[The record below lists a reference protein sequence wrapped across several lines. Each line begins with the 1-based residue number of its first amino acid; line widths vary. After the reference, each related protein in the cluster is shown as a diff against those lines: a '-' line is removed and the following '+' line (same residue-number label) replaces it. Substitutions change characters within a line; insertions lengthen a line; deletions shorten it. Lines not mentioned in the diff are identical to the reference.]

1 MNRIKHGL
9 AGGKT
14 MLASRMNNLN
24 PYVPGEQPEDR
35 EYIKINANENPFPPS
50 SKVKEAL
57 KNFLDKDFKK
67 LGLYPDPDSRKLHE
81 AIADMLNCTGGV
93 LSRCQIEG
101 DALDGTGSA
110 KVKPASEDKIPFTVT
125 PDMIYTG
132 NGSDEVLSF
141 VFYAFFDSDKKLI
154 CPEHSY
160 SFYPVYCGFYDI
172 PRLPVELNEDWTLK
186 TEKMTSLARENDSPI
201 IFANPNAPTS
211 ICLSREQVKKMLDD
225 APKNRIFVVDEAY
238 VDFGGE
244 SVIPLLKDYK
254 NLVVVR
260 TFSKS
265 ICGAGLRSG
274 YIVADPQLVNAVT
287 TVKNSL
293 NHFPMDAMTQVAC
306 TAACGDIAYYA
317 ERAKEICEVR
327 DDFISYLRNK
337 GYTVCD
343 SKTNFVFV
351 KKDGL
356 NGKKA
361 YEFIKQNGILVRR
374 FDTPGIEEY
383 LRITIGT
390 KEQMNELI
398 KVMDKL
404 D

>member
-1 MNRIKHGL
+1 
-9 AGGKT
+9 
-14 MLASRMNNLN
+14 MLAARMKNLK
-24 PYVPGEQPEDR
+24 PYVPGEQPKDR
-35 EYIKINANENPFPPS
+35 EYIKINANENPYPPS
-50 SKVKEAL
+50 PMVKKAVTEFVENNL
-57 KNFLDKDFKK
+57 EK
-67 LGLYPDPDSRKLHE
+67 LGLYPDPDSLELHA
-81 AIADMLNCTGGV
+81 AIADMLNKTGGV
-93 LSRCQIEG
+93 LSRAHVDNGIVTPDEK
-101 DALDGTGSA
+101 DR
-110 KVKPASEDKIPFTVT
+110 IPFTVT

-172 PRLPVELNEDWTLK
+172 PRLPVELNDDWTLK
-186 TEKMTSLARENDSPI
+186 TDKMVSLANENNSST

-211 ICLSREQVKKMLDD
+211 LGLTRDQVRAMLEK
-225 APKNRIFVVDEAY
+225 APKDRVFVVDEAY
-238 VDFGGE
+238 VDFDGE
-244 SVIPLLKDYK
+244 SSIPLLKDFK

-265 ICGAGLRSG
+265 LCGAGMRSG
-274 YIVADPQLVNAVT
+274 YIVANPELINAVT

-293 NHFPMDAMTQVAC
+293 NHFPMDAVTQVASK
-306 TAACGDIAYYA
+306 AACQDAAYYV
-317 ERAKEICEVR
+317 ECAKKVCATRE
-327 DDFISYLRNK
+327 DFISFLRER
-337 GYTVCD
+337 GYQVND
-343 SKTNFVFV
+343 SKTNFVFL

-356 NGKKA
+356 DGKKA

-390 KEQMNELI
+390 QEQ
-398 KVMDKL
+398 MDKL
-404 D
+404 KEIMDRL

>member
-1 MNRIKHGL
+1 
-9 AGGKT
+9 
-14 MLASRMNNLN
+14 MLSSRMNKLN
-24 PYVPGEQPEDR
+24 PYVPGEQPKDR
-35 EYIKINANENPFPPS
+35 EYIKINANENPYPPS
-50 SKVKEAL
+50 KKVSEAI
-57 KNFLDKDFKK
+57 KNLIDNNPEK
-67 LGLYPDPDSRKLHE
+67 LGLYPDPDSLELHE
-81 AIADMLNCTGGV
+81 AIADMLNKTGAV
-93 LSRCQIEG
+93 LSRAVIKG
-101 DALDGTGSA
+101 DSVEPSA
-110 KVKPASEDKIPFTVT
+110 EDRIPFTVT

-141 VFYAFFDSDKKLI
+141 VFYAFFDSGRKLV

-172 PRLPVELNEDWTLK
+172 PREPVALKSDWTLD
-186 TEKMTSLARENDSPI
+186 TEKMVKFANEYDSGM

-211 ICLSREQVKKMLDD
+211 LALTRGQIKKMLDA
-225 APKNRIFVVDEAY
+225 APKNRVFVVDEAY

-265 ICGAGLRSG
+265 FCGAGMRSG

-293 NHFPMDAMTQVAC
+293 NHFPMDAVTQVAC
-306 TAACGDIAYYA
+306 VAACNDAAYYV
-317 ERAKEICEVR
+317 ECAKKVCAVR
-327 DDFISYLRNK
+327 EDFISYLKKN
-337 GYTVCD
+337 GYTVND

-356 NGKKA
+356 DGKKA
-361 YEFIKQNGILVRR
+361 YEFIRDNGILVRR
-374 FDTPGIEEY
+374 FDTPGIEQY

-390 KEQMNELI
+390 QKQMDELKKI
-398 KVMDKL
+398 MDRLLQEEK
-404 D
+404 

>member
-1 MNRIKHGL
+1 
-9 AGGKT
+9 
-14 MLASRMNNLN
+14 MLASRMKNLN
-24 PYVPGEQPEDR
+24 PYVPGEQPKDR
-35 EYIKINANENPFPPS
+35 QYIKINANENPYPPS
-50 SKVKEAL
+50 PKVKEAL
-57 KNFLDKDFKK
+57 KAFLDNDFAK
-67 LGLYPDPDSRKLHE
+67 LGLYPDPDSLELHE
-81 AIADMLNCTGGV
+81 AIAEMLNKTGGV
-93 LSRCQIEG
+93 LSNSHIEG
-101 DALDGTGSA
+101 NALDGSGTA
-110 KVKPASEDKIPFTVT
+110 KVSPDPKDKIPFTVT

-132 NGSDEVLSF
+132 NGSDEVLSL
-141 VFYAFFDSDKKLI
+141 VFYAFFDSDRKLI

-172 PRLPVELNEDWTLK
+172 PREPVELNSDWTLK
-186 TEKMTSLARENDSPI
+186 TEKMTSLACRMDSSI

-211 ICLSREQVKKMLDD
+211 IALSREQVKAMLDA
-225 APKNRIFVVDEAY
+225 APKDRPFVVDEAY

-274 YIVADPQLVNAVT
+274 YIVSNPDLVNAVT

-306 TAACGDIAYYA
+306 TAACKDIAYYA
-317 ERAKEICEVR
+317 ERAKQICAVR

-356 NGKKA
+356 SGKKA
-361 YEFIKQNGILVRR
+361 YEFIKDHGILVRR

-390 KEQMNELI
+390 KEQMEELKKI
-398 KVMDKL
+398 MDLL

>member
-1 MNRIKHGL
+1 MNKIVKNDVL
-9 AGGKT
+9 NEFQNMESK
-14 MLASRMNNLN
+14 MLAQRMKNLK
-24 PYVPGEQPEDR
+24 PYVPGEQPKDR
-35 EYIKINANENPFPPS
+35 EYIKINANENPYPPS
-50 SKVKEAL
+50 PEVGKAVKSFIDGNLE
-57 KNFLDKDFKK
+57 K
-67 LGLYPDPDSRKLHE
+67 LGLYPDPDSKELHA
-81 AIADMLNCTGGV
+81 AIADMLNKTGGV
-93 LSRCQIEG
+93 LSRCQVNKKEVIP
-101 DALDGTGSA
+101 S
-110 KVKPASEDKIPFTVT
+110 PEDKLPFTVT

-141 VFYAFFDSDKKLI
+141 VFYAFFDSDRPLI

-172 PRLPVELNEDWTLK
+172 PRLPVALNKDWTLDVK
-186 TEKMTSLARENDSPI
+186 KMTELSNKNNSST

-211 ICLSREQVKKMLDD
+211 LAMTRAEIKKMLDES
-225 APKNRIFVVDEAY
+225 PKDRVFVVDEAY

-244 SVIPLLKDYK
+244 SVIGLLKDYR

-265 ICGAGLRSG
+265 LCGAGLRSG
-274 YIVADPQLVNAVT
+274 YIVANPDLVNAVT

-293 NHFPMDAMTQVAC
+293 NHFPMDAVTQVAAV
-306 TAACGDIAYYA
+306 AACRDVSYYVECA
-317 ERAKEICEVR
+317 KKVCDTRA
-327 DDFISYLRNK
+327 DFISYLKER
-337 GYTVCD
+337 GYTVND
-343 SKTNFVFV
+343 SKTNFVFL

-356 NGKKA
+356 EGKKA

-390 KEQMNELI
+390 QDQMNKLKEI
-398 KVMDKL
+398 MDRL
-404 D
+404 

>member
-1 MNRIKHGL
+1 MNKIVKNDVL
-9 AGGKT
+9 NEFQNMESK
-14 MLASRMNNLN
+14 MLAQRMKNLK
-24 PYVPGEQPEDR
+24 PYVPGEQPKDR
-35 EYIKINANENPFPPS
+35 EYIKINANENPYPPS
-50 SKVKEAL
+50 PEVGKAVKSFIDGNLA
-57 KNFLDKDFKK
+57 K
-67 LGLYPDPDSRKLHE
+67 LGLYPDPDSKELHA
-81 AIADMLNCTGGV
+81 AIADMLNKTGGV
-93 LSRCQIEG
+93 LSRCQVNKKEV
-101 DALDGTGSA
+101 TPS
-110 KVKPASEDKIPFTVT
+110 PEDKLPFTVT

-141 VFYAFFDSDKKLI
+141 VFYAFFDSDRPLI

-172 PRLPVELNEDWTLK
+172 PRLPVALNKDWTLDVK
-186 TEKMTSLARENDSPI
+186 KMTELSNKNNSST

-211 ICLSREQVKKMLDD
+211 LAMTRAEIKKMLDES
-225 APKNRIFVVDEAY
+225 PKDRVFVVDEAY

-244 SVIPLLKDYK
+244 SVIGLLKDYK

-265 ICGAGLRSG
+265 LCGAGLRSG
-274 YIVADPQLVNAVT
+274 YIVANPDLVNAVT

-293 NHFPMDAMTQVAC
+293 NHFPMDAVTQVAAV
-306 TAACGDIAYYA
+306 AACRDVSYYVECA
-317 ERAKEICEVR
+317 KKVCDTRA
-327 DDFISYLRNK
+327 DFISYLKER
-337 GYTVCD
+337 GYTVND
-343 SKTNFVFV
+343 SKTNFVFL

-356 NGKKA
+356 DGKKA

-390 KEQMNELI
+390 QDQMNKLKEI
-398 KVMDKL
+398 MDRL
-404 D
+404 